1 MSSIDSSYGLFSTN
15 YDNYCS
21 SLATQDYPNGSLEDQ
36 EMEWA
41 QQGVNKQ
48 MSDDNKQQEKV
59 NKQTEAVINGS

>member
-1 MSSIDSSYGLFSTN
+1 MSINSNYDLFSAS
-15 YDNYCS
+15 YDNYCNN
-21 SLATQDYPNGSLEDQ
+21 LANQDYPNGSLEDQ
-36 EMEWA
+36 EMQWA